1 MLVNTF
7 KKFINSVK
15 MKFNIFTSL
24 FSVLFLLFFYSCKK
38 TKIDVSTPT
47 KVTKPVVIDNVTP
60 PGNRFQLTQDSLFL
74 YAQQV
79 YLWNTEL
86 PSYTVF
92 NPRQY
97 INAGS
102 NLENFENV
110 LFNITR
116 YGINPLNGK
125 PYEYNFDK
133 PKTTKYS
140 YIEDLVANGT
150 LSNISNTDKLRSE
163 LEGNKDDIGYGLAR
177 VGIKTNYALYLE
189 FVTPG
194 SPCEQAGLS
203 RGDYFNSI
211 NGFSFGTNYD
221 GEIDRLINEI
231 YKSSVNLIGVKKS
244 GESFNVTINKGN
256 YVSSPI
262 YKESVINAGGKKIGY
277 LAYASFTNSN
287 NSKNALNNVFANFTS
302 AGVTDLIIDFRYN
315 GGGYVATAQ
324 HLMNL
329 IAPERINNSI
339 MFYEYFNE
347 TVASGK
353 AVILEKQ
360 GVAGP
365 FNITTKFNKQ
375 SGGLRNIENVVFII
389 TESTASASELVIN
402 SLKPYI
408 NVKTVGKTSY
418 GKPVGFFPI
427 RIDKYDVL
435 MSMFATK
442 NSAGEGNYFAGLTP
456 TFDIKDDPTKGFGD
470 VTETNLAAAIAYLTN
485 GSFANKPKK
494 NILIN
499 GKKINSDDVF
509 VKSLNDNGFK
519 GMIEKRR

>member
-1 MLVNTF
+1 
-7 KKFINSVK
+7 
-15 MKFNIFTSL
+15 MKFKIYTSL
-24 FSVLFLLFFYSCKK
+24 SSVLFLLCFYSCKK
-38 TKIDVSTPT
+38 TFVDVSTPA

-74 YAQQV
+74 YAQQL

-97 INAGS
+97 TNAGS
-102 NLENFENV
+102 DFANFENV

-116 YGINPLNGK
+116 YGINPLTGK
-125 PYEYNFDK
+125 PYEFNFDEPTK
-133 PKTTKYS
+133 TKYS
-140 YIEDLVANGT
+140 YIDDLVANGT
-150 LSNISNTDKLRSE
+150 LSNTNNDKLKSD
-163 LEGNKDDIGYGLAR
+163 LQGNKNDIGYGLAR
-177 VGIKTNYALYLE
+177 VGTKTNYALYLE
-189 FVTPG
+189 YVTPG

-203 RGDYFNSI
+203 RGDYFNTI

-221 GEIDRLINEI
+221 GEIDRLIDEI
-231 YKSSVNLIGVKKS
+231 YKSSVNLIGFKKN
-244 GESFNVTINKGN
+244 GESFNITINKRN
-256 YVSSPI
+256 YVSSPV

-277 LAYASFTNSN
+277 LAYASFTDSN
-287 NSKNALNNVFANFTS
+287 NSKDALNNVFANFTN

-324 HLMNL
+324 QLVNL
-329 IAPERINNSI
+329 IAPERINGSV
-339 MFYEYFNE
+339 MFQEYFNE

-360 GVAGP
+360 GIGGP
-365 FNITTKFNKQ
+365 FNITTIFNKQ
-375 SGGLRNIENVVFII
+375 SGGLRKIENVVFMI
-389 TESTASASELVIN
+389 TKSTASASELVIN

-442 NSAGEGNYFAGLTP
+442 NSAGEGNYFAGLKP
-456 TFDIKDDPTKGFGD
+456 TFDIKDDPTKAFGD
-470 VTETNLAAAIAYLTN
+470 VTETNLAAAIGYLTN
-485 GSFANKPKK
+485 GSFASKPQK
-494 NILIN
+494 NVLFNGKIIN
-499 GKKINSDDVF
+499 GDDIVIE
-509 VKSLNDNGFK
+509 SLNDNGFK
-519 GMIEKRR
+519 GMIEKRK

>member
-1 MLVNTF
+1 
-7 KKFINSVK
+7 
-15 MKFNIFTSL
+15 MKFKLFTSL
-24 FSVLFLLFFYSCKK
+24 FILIFLLSFYSCKK
-38 TKIDVSTPT
+38 TSIDVS
-47 KVTKPVVIDNVTP
+47 KPSKNTNSVVIDNITP
-60 PGNRFQLTQDSLFL
+60 PGNRFQLTQDSIFL

-86 PSYTVF
+86 PRYNVF

-97 INAGS
+97 KSAGS
-102 NLENFENV
+102 DFANFENI

-116 YGINPLNGK
+116 YGINPSTGK

-133 PKTTKYS
+133 PSTTKYS

-150 LSNISNTDKLRSE
+150 LSNNNNNTDKLRSD

-177 VGIKTNYALYLE
+177 FGTKTNYAIYLE

-203 RGDYFNSI
+203 RGDYFNTI
-211 NGFSFGTNYD
+211 NGFSFGANYD
-221 GEIDRLINEI
+221 GEIDRLIDEI
-231 YKSSVNLIGVKKS
+231 YKPTVNLVGVKKN
-244 GESFNVTINKGN
+244 GESFNLTISEAK

-262 YKESVINAGGKKIGY
+262 YKESVINIGGKKIGY
-277 LAYASFTNSN
+277 LAYASFTDSN
-287 NSKNALNNVFANFTS
+287 NSKDALNNVFANFTS
-302 AGVTDLIIDFRYN
+302 AGVTDLIIDLRYN
-315 GGGYVATAQ
+315 SGGYVYTAQ
-324 HLMNL
+324 QLINL
-329 IAPERINNSI
+329 IAPERINGSV
-339 MFYEYFNE
+339 MFHEYFNE

-360 GVAGP
+360 GVGGP

-375 SGGLRNIENVVFII
+375 SGGLRKIENVVFMI
-389 TESTASASELVIN
+389 TGSTASASELVIN

-408 NVKTVGKTSY
+408 NVKTVGTTSY

-456 TFDIKDDPTKGFGD
+456 TFYIKDDPTKAFGD
-470 VTETNLAAAIAYLTN
+470 VTDTNLAAAISYLSN
-485 GSFANKPKK
+485 GAFANKAKK
-494 NILIN
+494 SILVN
-499 GKKINSDDVF
+499 GEKVNSNDIF
-509 VKSLNDNGFK
+509 VKPLNDNGFK